1 MADKRKPLCGADLER
16 WRLANGLT
24 KASAADAF
32 GLQVVKWDKLTDPK
46 AAHLQI
52 ADPTVALLLQLY
64 TTRPE
69 SSPVA
74 QVVDM
79 NEFYAFLG
87 FDDKPRDREMFAAM
101 IGRSAPSAYRLLLH
115 GGKPGRQLTRLV
127 VALRRLGM
135 SSKSTRAL
143 MTKVAREVGEMQ
155 GCPDVLEN
163 GWKAADDEE

>member
-1 MADKRKPLCGADLER
+1 MTDKRRALCGADLER
-16 WRLANGLT
+16 WRLTNGLT

-32 GLQVVKWDKLTDPK
+32 GLQVAKWDKLTDPK
-46 AAHLQI
+46 AAHLQL
-52 ADPTVALLLQLY
+52 ADPALALLLQLY
-64 TTRPE
+64 ISKPE

-74 QVVDM
+74 EAVDM

-87 FDDKPRDREMFAAM
+87 FDDKPRDRELFASM

-127 VALRRLGM
+127 VALQRLGM
-135 SSKSTRAL
+135 TSKATRAL
-143 MTKVAREVGEMQ
+143 MAKVTREVGEMQ

-163 GWKAADDEE
+163 GWKSGNDEE

>member
-1 MADKRKPLCGADLER
+1 MADKPKPLCGADLER
-16 WRLANGLT
+16 WRVINRLT

-46 AAHLQI
+46 VAHQRI
-52 ADPTVALLLQLY
+52 ADPTVALLLELY
-64 TTRPE
+64 NTRPE

-79 NEFYAFLG
+79 NGFYSFLG
-87 FDDKPRDREMFAAM
+87 FEDNPRDREMFAAL

-127 VALRRLGM
+127 VALQRVGIA
-135 SSKSTRAL
+135 SKSTRAL
-143 MTKVAREVGEMQ
+143 MTKVAREVGEKQ

-163 GWKAADDEE
+163 GWKVADDEE

>member
-52 ADPTVALLLQLY
+52 ADPAVALLLQLY

-69 SSPVA
+69 SSPVS

-127 VALRRLGM
+127 VALQRLGM
-135 SSKSTRAL
+135 TSKSTRAL

-163 GWKAADDEE
+163 GWKGANDEE